1 MSEANAAIN
10 VLLLLTVTRVF
21 QPKRAMKFCT
31 RPIYHAL
38 DHEYSV
44 RPTKNILYKKHQ
56 DHLFA
61 TNYPD
66 SSHINKSTQSKATIP
81 IGIAA

>member
-31 RPIYHAL
+31 HPIYHAL
-38 DHEYSV
+38 DHE
-44 RPTKNILYKKHQ
+44 
-56 DHLFA
+56 DH
-61 TNYPD
+61 
-66 SSHINKSTQSKATIP
+66 
-81 IGIAA
+81 